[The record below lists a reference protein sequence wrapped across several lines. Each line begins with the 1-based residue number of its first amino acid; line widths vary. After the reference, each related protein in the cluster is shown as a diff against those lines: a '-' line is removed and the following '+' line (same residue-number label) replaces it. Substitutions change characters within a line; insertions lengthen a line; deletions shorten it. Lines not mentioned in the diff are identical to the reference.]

1 MNRKG
6 FTLVELLT
14 VVIILALIALL
25 VVTGVTKLVKNSRE
39 NLSDI
44 QLSSLKESASIWAVE
59 NTEFLPDDNECIYMT
74 LGYLKD
80 YGLVNEKVIDAKTSN
95 DLSDNLFIKISAEL
109 SEYNKLIYNY
119 EIIDNINDLNNCTLK
134 EIQAT
139 TIITGQ
145 EFNEAIKTLANGS
158 EKAYSDLDTVITNVG
173 FYSYGRLPDGYTKET
188 LTALNGVD
196 VSANQDNSIM
206 AYYDDNGS
214 IYVYSENRIFS
225 NENSNLMF
233 IYLSNATNIDLSDLD
248 TSQATTMR
256 SFFAA
261 CASLKEID
269 VSNLDTSNVVDM
281 YGMFVGTRTNQMNLE
296 KIIGLENF
304 DTSKVESLAGMF
316 QHCIKLKSLD
326 LSDWDVSNVKNFSYM
341 FNNNL
346 SLETLDLSGWNTKKV
361 TTMLEMFYGT
371 TNLTCVQVGKN
382 WQTATTNTDMFTN
395 SGISEVST
403 NYCLS

>member
-139 TIITGQ
+139 TLITGQ

-158 EKAYSDLDTVITNVG
+158 EKVYSDLDTVITNVG

-196 VSANQDNSIM
+196 VSVNQDNSIM

-248 TSQATTMR
+248 TSKATTMS
-256 SFFAA
+256 SFFAT
-261 CASLKEID
+261 CVSLKEID
-269 VSNLDTSNVVDM
+269 VSSFDTSNVTNFQQM
-281 YGMFVGTRTNQMNLE
+281 FYGCSTLN
-296 KIIGLENF
+296 KIKGIGNF
-304 DTSKVESLAGMF
+304 DTSNSENMTAVFMN
-316 QHCIKLKSLD
+316 CT
-326 LSDWDVSNVKNFSYM
+326 
-341 FNNNL
+341 

-395 SGISEVST
+395 SGVSEVST